1 MSIHTTIL
9 DLAMAIYDEAV
20 TLVGAG
26 PEADALA
33 NAALADM
40 LHRSSMD
47 PPGPRAVQHV
57 PRRARHVRGLRASA

>member
-9 DLAMAIYDEAV
+9 DLAMVIYDEAV

-40 LHRSSMD
+40 LHKSTLD
-47 PPGPRAVQHV
+47 PPESRAEQA
-57 PRRARHVRGLRASA
+57 PARRARHARGWRASA